1 MIGRLCG
8 ELADLEGSLA
18 LVDCGGVGY
27 EVTIPDHVALSL
39 GAIGSQVEL
48 MIRQVI
54 REDSNTLYG
63 FRTPFQRR
71 VFDLL
76 VSVSGCGP
84 KSALSLLGQVG
95 EDAVCGAIVS
105 QDAKTLARASG
116 IGARTAERIIVEL
129 KDKVAEVMM
138 VHRIPGTVPVT
149 APKLIDSE
157 LTEALLALGYRRN
170 EIEAISEKVSKQTKD
185 IAEQI
190 RLALAELRA

>member
-18 LVDCGGVGY
+18 LIDCGGVGY

-39 GAIGSQVEL
+39 GSIGSQVEL

-138 VHRIPGTVPVT
+138 AHRIPGTVPVA

-170 EIEAISEKVSKQTKD
+170 EIEAISEKVSKQSKE